1 MPDQVHMI
9 WRLYGD
15 DQDYSNR
22 WRKIKS
28 AFSRHLPA
36 PPDLSDVQKTRGE
49 KGIWQ
54 RRFWEHCIRDQ
65 ADLLA
70 HRDYIWRSPVAA
82 GLVARPTDWEHSS
95 IHRAMA
101 RGTSDSHWEKTRYGA
116 VARTGGDS
124 RVGACKV
131 GHDPPYPYR
140 SIVISPSFSAAR
152 DWQRII
158 AVLRPAEDK
167 TKSRCSTSPFST
179 VHLHTPHRPSEH
191 FTST

>member
-1 MPDQVHMI
+1 MSNYRRFTSATGLYYFHARLADPRSDLLVKHIQHLRACVRLTRQSLPFDLVEAVVLPDQVHMI

-116 VARTGGDS
+116 VARTG
-124 RVGACKV
+124 
-131 GHDPPYPYR
+131 
-140 SIVISPSFSAAR
+140 
-152 DWQRII
+152 
-158 AVLRPAEDK
+158 
-167 TKSRCSTSPFST
+167 
-179 VHLHTPHRPSEH
+179 
-191 FTST
+191 